1 MEHTFTYRERAER
14 LRAVADE
21 TRIRLLRTLCKGEKC
36 VSEMAELLG
45 LEQPTVSHHLGI
57 LRRAGL
63 VEARRDGPRVVY
75 ALSAPLRPS
84 AGAGHGLNLGCCR
97 IEFKPLPDAA

>member
-1 MEHTFTYRERAER
+1 MDHTFTYQERAER

-21 TRIRLLRTLCKGEKC
+21 TRIRLLRTLCEGEKY
-36 VSEMAELLG
+36 VSELADRLG
-45 LEQPTVSHHLGI
+45 LAQPTVSHHLAI

-75 ALSAPLRPS
+75 ALPESLHPPAKEELI
-84 AGAGHGLNLGCCR
+84 LDLGCCR
-97 IEFKPLPDAA
+97 IEFKPRPDSD